1 MKIIKQTKMNELT
14 EEELIVIN
22 RNRESREAYNKMLV
36 LFKNNDV
43 AGFLNFG
50 NQIHHLAKYAVVKAL
65 LANIE
70 GRTFIKSIMRIDGGK
85 QFLEDVSKPE
95 KRIQK
100 MEFKLDWYKYQLNE
114 VVENAGS
121 VLEKLNNP
129 TEMKL
134 RSIIK

>member
-1 MKIIKQTKMNELT
+1 MNELT